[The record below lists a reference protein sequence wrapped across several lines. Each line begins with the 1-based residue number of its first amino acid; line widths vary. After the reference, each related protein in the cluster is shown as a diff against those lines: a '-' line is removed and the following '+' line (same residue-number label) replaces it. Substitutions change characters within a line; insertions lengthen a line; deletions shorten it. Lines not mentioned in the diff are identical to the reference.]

1 MSIADGVASLRPVI
15 VGMADV
21 KVSNCD
27 DETLITY
34 ALGSCL
40 GIAVHDPIAGV
51 AGLLH
56 VMLPSSRIDDGKA
69 RTQPAMFVDT
79 GVPLLFRECYRLG
92 ARKERMTV
100 SVAGGSFSGQ
110 ADAPD
115 TFQIGKRNMLTLRK
129 LLWKNG
135 VLIHA
140 DDTGGAQQSR
150 TMSIQVSSG
159 LVLLRT
165 NGTLRALSPAA
176 VTDMVALRGPSA
188 VPVASS
194 R

>member
-1 MSIADGVASLRPVI
+1 MSAAEAVAPPRPVI
-15 VGMADV
+15 IGMADV
-21 KVSNCD
+21 KVSDNPD
-27 DETLITY
+27 DTLITY

-40 GIAVHDPIAGV
+40 GIIVHDPVAHV

-56 VMLPSSRIDDGKA
+56 VMLPSSQIDEVKA
-69 RTQPAMFVDT
+69 KAQPAMFVDT
-79 GVPLLFRECYRLG
+79 GVPLLFKECYRLG

-100 SVAGGSFSGQ
+100 SVAGGSFSGRVD
-110 ADAPD
+110 ADD

-140 DDTGGAQQSR
+140 DETGGSQQSR
-150 TMSIQVSSG
+150 TVSVNVSSG
-159 LVLLRT
+159 LVQLRT
-165 NGTLRALSPAA
+165 NGTLRVLSPEA
-176 VTDMVALRGPSA
+176 SS
-188 VPVASS
+188 VPGAPAVASP

>member
-1 MSIADGVASLRPVI
+1 MSTGDSLVVVRPVI
-15 VGMADV
+15 IGMADI
-21 KVSNCD
+21 KVSD
-27 DETLITY
+27 KPEDTLITY

-40 GIAVHDPIAGV
+40 GVVVHDPVAKV

-56 VMLPSSRIDDGKA
+56 VMLPSSQIDDAKA
-69 RTQPAMFVDT
+69 KAQPAMFVDT
-79 GVPLLFRECYRLG
+79 GVPLLFKECYRLG

-100 SVAGGSFSGQ
+100 SVAGGSFSGRV
-110 ADAPD
+110 DAED

-140 DDTGGAQQSR
+140 DDTGGMGQSR
-150 TMSIQVSSG
+150 TMSVNVASG
-159 LVLLRT
+159 LVQLRT
-165 NGTLRALSPAA
+165 NGTQRVLSPEAPSFSAA
-176 VTDMVALRGPSA
+176 PA
-188 VPVASS
+188 VASQ

>member
-1 MSIADGVASLRPVI
+1 MSPSDTAIVAPRPLI
-15 VGMADV
+15 VGMADL
-21 KVSNCD
+21 KVSD
-27 DETLITY
+27 RVEDTLITY

-40 GIAVHDPIAGV
+40 GIVLHDPVAHV
-51 AGLLH
+51 AGMLH
-56 VMLPSSRIDDGKA
+56 VMLPSSQIDEAKA
-69 RTQPAMFVDT
+69 KLQPAMFVDT

-100 SVAGGSFSGQ
+100 VVAGGSFAGRS
-110 ADAPD
+110 DTDD

-140 DDTGGAQQSR
+140 DDTGGVQQSR
-150 TMSIQVSSG
+150 TMSVIVSSG
-159 LVLLRT
+159 VVQLRT
-165 NGTLRALSPAA
+165 NGTLRVLSPEVPLLA
-176 VTDMVALRGPSA
+176 SA
-188 VPVASS
+188 PAVASQ

>member
-1 MSIADGVASLRPVI
+1 MSAPNSLGVTRPVI

-21 KVSNCD
+21 KVSAQP

-40 GIAVHDPIAGV
+40 GIIVHDPVAAV

-56 VMLPSSRIDDGKA
+56 VMLPNSLIDADKA
-69 RTQPAMFVDT
+69 KAQPAMFVDT
-79 GVPLLFRECYRLG
+79 GVPLLFKECYRLG

-100 SVAGGSFSGQ
+100 TVAGGSFSGRTD
-110 ADAPD
+110 ADD

-140 DDTGGAQQSR
+140 DDTGGVQQSR
-150 TMSIQVSSG
+150 TVSVQVSTG
-159 LVLLRT
+159 LVQLRT
-165 NGTLRALSPAA
+165 NGTLRVLSPETPVSPKLSVA
-176 VTDMVALRGPSA
+176 VSPR
-188 VPVASS
+188 
-194 R
+194 

>member
-1 MSIADGVASLRPVI
+1 MSAADPVAPARPVI
-15 VGMADV
+15 IGMADI
-21 KVSNCD
+21 KVSD
-27 DETLITY
+27 RPEDTLITY

-40 GIAVHDPIAGV
+40 GIVVHDPVARV

-56 VMLPSSRIDDGKA
+56 VMLPSSQIDDAKA
-69 RTQPAMFVDT
+69 KAQPAMFVDT
-79 GVPLLFRECYRLG
+79 GVPLLFKECYRLG

-100 SVAGGSFSGQ
+100 SVAGGSFSGRSD
-110 ADAPD
+110 ADD

-140 DDTGGAQQSR
+140 DETGGVQQSR
-150 TMSIQVSSG
+150 TMSVIVSSG
-159 LVLLRT
+159 LVQLRT
-165 NGTLRALSPAA
+165 NGTLRVLSPEASA
-176 VTDMVALRGPSA
+176 FQPVSA
-188 VPVASS
+188 VASP

>member
-1 MSIADGVASLRPVI
+1 MTSADPLVVARPVI
-15 VGMADV
+15 IGMADM
-21 KVSNCD
+21 KVSDNPED
-27 DETLITY
+27 SLITY

-40 GIAVHDPIAGV
+40 GIVVHDPVAKV

-56 VMLPSSRIDDGKA
+56 VMLPSSQIDEAKA
-69 RTQPAMFVDT
+69 RAQPAMFVDS
-79 GVPLLFRECYRLG
+79 GVPLLFKECYRLG

-100 SVAGGSFSGQ
+100 TVAGGSFSGR
-110 ADAPD
+110 ADAED

-140 DDTGGAQQSR
+140 DDTGGMGQSR
-150 TMSIQVSSG
+150 TMSVNVASG
-159 LVLLRT
+159 LVQLRT
-165 NGTLRALSPAA
+165 NGTLRVLSPEASSFPAA
-176 VTDMVALRGPSA
+176 PA
-188 VPVASS
+188 VVASS

>member
-1 MSIADGVASLRPVI
+1 MSPVQPVAAVRPVI

-21 KVSNCD
+21 KVTDKVD
-27 DETLITY
+27 DTLITY

-40 GIAVHDPIAGV
+40 GIIVHDPVARV

-56 VMLPSSRIDDGKA
+56 VMLPSSQIDEAKA
-69 RTQPAMFVDT
+69 KAQPAMFVDT

-92 ARKERMTV
+92 AKKERMTV
-100 SVAGGSFSGQ
+100 SVAGGSFSGKSE
-110 ADAPD
+110 ADD
-115 TFQIGKRNMLTLRK
+115 SFQIGKRNMLTLRK

-140 DDTGGAQQSR
+140 DDTGGVQQSR
-150 TMSIQVSSG
+150 TMSVVVSTG
-159 LVLLRT
+159 LVQLRT
-165 NGTLRALSPAA
+165 NGTLSVLSPEA
-176 VTDMVALRGPSA
+176 PSYQGA
-188 VPVASS
+188 PAVASP